1 MNTLRDLFG
10 PRKADSLG
18 APLEYQCA
26 RCGKMLHGGTGG
38 MVSGGMEVL
47 DHLFKR
53 AK

>member
-1 MNTLRDLFG
+1 MNIPGGLFG

-18 APLEYQCA
+18 APLEYKCA

-38 MVSGGMEVL
+38 LVSGGMEVL